1 MSLNKSPTKRLEP
14 PSEAGELEPPPLKGG
29 GGGGFGGVGRK
40 KRGKSPVS

>member
-29 GGGGFGGVGRK
+29 GGVGGVGRK